1 MLGVANAPVS
11 FGVFELTAEGPL
23 PEPELIL
30 EAVRETGYD
39 AIDLGPVGW
48 LGDSDG
54 IGRRL
59 RAHGLSLAGGWL
71 ELPFTDDDAFAAA
84 LPEFDGTL
92 RIFAAAAE
100 LDPDRPPLPTLADA
114 GSDLRRAHPGG
125 APGIGLDDDGW
136 QRMGANVT
144 EAARRVWAAGLEPTF
159 HHHACTHVET
169 PEEIET
175 FLEYADI
182 GLTLDTGHLLL
193 GGGEPLTGLAR
204 WRDRVNHVH
213 LKDARRDVLDAVVR
227 ERGGMREVW
236 ERRAFVP
243 LGSGDLDVEAF
254 MALLAESRFDGWLV
268 VEQDVLPGPGEPLQ
282 TAIDD
287 QRANREALRPWL
299 P

>member
-48 LGDSDG
+48 LGGADD

-59 RAHGLSLAGGWL
+59 RAYGLSLAGGWL

-84 LPEFDGTL
+84 LPEFDDTL

-193 GGGEPLTGLAR
+193 GGGEPLTGLGR

-254 MALLAESRFDGWLV
+254 MALLVESRFDGWLV